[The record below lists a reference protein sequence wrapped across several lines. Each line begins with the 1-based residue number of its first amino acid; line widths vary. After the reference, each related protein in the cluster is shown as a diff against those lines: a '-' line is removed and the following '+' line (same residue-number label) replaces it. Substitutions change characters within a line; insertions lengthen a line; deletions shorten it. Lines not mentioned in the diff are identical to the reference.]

1 MQQASDWPRRPR
13 FFSAYDVRM
22 AERTFRDF
30 AGAVM
35 AGKNEEAS
43 AVLGE
48 LLALDDD
55 TASRATQHFDSG
67 MRGGGPDFMAKAM
80 ALRTAVGSRDQD
92 QVRSILADCFGL
104 AAADLDG
111 ATRALLKS

>member
-1 MQQASDWPRRPR
+1 
-13 FFSAYDVRM
+13 M

-35 AGKNEEAS
+35 AGKDEEAS

-48 LLALDDD
+48 LLALDDEA
-55 TASRATQHFDSG
+55 ASRATRHFDSG

-80 ALRTAVGSRDQD
+80 ALRTAVGARDQE
-92 QVRSILADCFGL
+92 QVRGILGDCFGL
-104 AAADLDG
+104 AGAELDG
-111 ATRALLKS
+111 ATAALLRR

>member
-1 MQQASDWPRRPR
+1 
-13 FFSAYDVRM
+13 M

-35 AGKNEEAS
+35 AGRQEDAT

-48 LLALDDD
+48 LLALGDEDAASA
-55 TASRATQHFDSG
+55 TAHFDAG
-67 MRGGGPDFMAKAM
+67 MRARGPDFMAKAM
-80 ALRTAVGSRDQD
+80 ALRTAVGARDEE

-104 AAADLDG
+104 VGHALDG
-111 ATRALLKS
+111 GTAALLRRTSGSTS

>member
-1 MQQASDWPRRPR
+1 MS
-13 FFSAYDVRM
+13 V
-22 AERTFRDF
+22 RTFRDF

-48 LLALDDD
+48 LLALDDEE
-55 TASRATQHFDSG
+55 AARATSHFDAG

-80 ALRTAVGSRDQD
+80 ALRSAVGARDEAQI
-92 QVRSILADCFGL
+92 RSILADCFGL
-104 AAADLDG
+104 AG
-111 ATRALLKS
+111 AERDRATGALLASAG

>member
-1 MQQASDWPRRPR
+1 MPA
-13 FFSAYDVRM
+13 M
-22 AERTFRDF
+22 TERTFRDF

-35 AGKNEEAS
+35 AGKSEEAS

-67 MRGGGPDFMAKAM
+67 MRGAGPDFMAKAM
-80 ALRTAVGSRDQD
+80 ALRTAVAARDQD
-92 QVRSILADCFGL
+92 QVRDILADCFGL
-104 AAADLDG
+104 DGADLEG
-111 ATRALLKS
+111 ATAALLKR

>member
-1 MQQASDWPRRPR
+1 MG
-13 FFSAYDVRM
+13 
-22 AERTFRDF
+22 ERTFRDF

-35 AGKNEEAS
+35 AGKSEEAA

-48 LLALDDD
+48 LLALDDE

-80 ALRTAVGSRDQD
+80 ALRTAVGARDQE
-92 QVRSILADCFGL
+92 QVRTILADCFGL
-104 AAADLDG
+104 AGADLDA
-111 ATRALLKS
+111 ATAALLKR